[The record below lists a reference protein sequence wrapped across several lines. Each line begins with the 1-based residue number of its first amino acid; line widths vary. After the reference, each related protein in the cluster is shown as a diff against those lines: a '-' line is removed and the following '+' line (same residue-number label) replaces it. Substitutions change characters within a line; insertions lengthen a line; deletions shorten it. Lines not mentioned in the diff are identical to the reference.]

1 MRPTSA
7 TATLSLRQLPVLLG
21 CVLAALMMLVIP
33 SAASAGP
40 ALPSGSAVGQSATGT
55 GTGTG
60 TGSILAE
67 AEDEEQPFS
76 FTVRVR
82 NTGEP
87 VEGARITVEGNGFS
101 GEGTTDATGT
111 VRIGVPERTEYTITL
126 DQESLPDGVAVEGES
141 STQRSIGQQGSTQ
154 YAFNLGAGE
163 RTTTSFTNQ
172 FVERLMNGI
181 NFGLLLG
188 LASLGVSLVFGTTGL
203 TNFAHAEA
211 VTLGAV
217 IAVIFGNQMGLPMW
231 IVLPIVLILGAAAG
245 WTLDAGLWAP
255 LRRRGVGLIP
265 LMIVSIGLSFA
276 LRYLYQFFFGGS
288 TYQLPGAAPP
298 KMSIIGPIRLSWIDI
313 MSMGVSLVLLIA
325 VALWLTRTRIGKAT
339 RAISDNPALAA
350 ASGINVDNVVRIVW
364 MVATSL
370 AAIAGVLWAYFRP
383 GMRWDMGMQILLLIF
398 AAVVLGGLGTAF
410 GAMIGALIV
419 GILVEISTLW
429 LPSDLK
435 YVGALAV
442 LIAILLVRPQGLLGR
457 RERLG

>member
-1 MRPTSA
+1 MRSTSA
-7 TATLSLRQLPVLLG
+7 TATPSLRQIPILLG
-21 CVLAALMMLVIP
+21 LVLAALMMLVIP
-33 SAASAGP
+33 SPASAAPTVAASPVASAP
-40 ALPSGSAVGQSATGT
+40 AALSGVVASGVVVT
-55 GTGTG
+55 
-60 TGSILAE
+60 E
-67 AEDEEQPFS
+67 AEDDEHPFS

-82 NTGEP
+82 HEGEP
-87 VEGARITVEGNGFS
+87 VPGARIIVEGNGFN
-101 GEGTTDATGT
+101 GEGTTDESGV
-111 VRIGVPERTEYTITL
+111 VRIGVPERAEYTITL
-126 DQESLPDGVAVEGES
+126 DEESLPEGIAVEGEA

-154 YAFNLGAGE
+154 YAFNLGVGE
-163 RTTTSFTNQ
+163 RSTTSFTNQ
-172 FVERLMNGI
+172 FVERLMNGL

-217 IAVIFGNQMGLPMW
+217 IAVIFGVWWGMPMW

-245 WTLDAGLWAP
+245 WFVDAGLWAP

-265 LMIVSIGLSFA
+265 MMIVSIGLSFA
-276 LRYLYQFFFGGS
+276 VRYLYQFFFGGN

-298 KMSIIGPIRLSWIDI
+298 KMPIIGPIRLSWIDI

-350 ASGINVDNVVRIVW
+350 ASGINVDRVVRIVW

-419 GILVEISTLW
+419 GLLVELSTLW

-442 LIAILLVRPQGLLGR
+442 LIVILLVRPQGLLGQ
-457 RERLG
+457 RERIG